1 MARTKFGAAVKWGLL
16 GAAATWFLDP
26 QQGQE
31 RRAQVQE
38 KVMGAARQKK
48 DELQERFGDT
58 SAPAPVVD
66 LGSAEEVQQE
76 PTAPGGPSLS
86 TAPGG
91 TSAPI

>member
-26 QQGQE
+26 QQGPE
-31 RRAQVQE
+31 RRQQVQD
-38 KVMGAARQKK
+38 KLLGVARQKK

-58 SAPAPVVD
+58 SAPVPVVD
-66 LGSAEEVQQE
+66 LDAAEEVQQE
-76 PTAPGGPSLS
+76 PTAPGGPSLG

-91 TSAPI
+91 SSTPM